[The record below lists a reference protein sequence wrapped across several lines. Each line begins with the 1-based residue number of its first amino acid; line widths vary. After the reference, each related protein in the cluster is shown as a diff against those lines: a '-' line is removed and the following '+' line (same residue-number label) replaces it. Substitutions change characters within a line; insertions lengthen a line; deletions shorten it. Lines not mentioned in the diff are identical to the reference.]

1 MSKNI
6 MIKTSLLVIVV
17 IAYIEIPAFR
27 QLVYSGIDFLKH
39 RDFHGLKIFLLSYG
53 NLAPMISILL
63 MVIQS
68 IFPFIPGVIM
78 TLTNSWLFGWYLGT
92 IYSCIGALLGA
103 ILDFIIARWYGK
115 IIVYT
120 LIEKHYTEKTNEFI
134 NKNGAIAVFITRLVP
149 FIPFKIVSYSAGLS
163 NMSIKSFAIATGI
176 GQVPAIAIYSIIGE
190 SILFDTNKLIIV
202 SVLLFF
208 LAGIIYYFKEYFNGY
223 ILKFNKKF

>member
-6 MIKTSLLVIVV
+6 MIKIFLLFVV
-17 IAYIEIPAFR
+17 AITYIEIPEF
-27 QLVYSGIDFLKH
+27 QKLVYSGIDFLKH

-53 NLAPMISILL
+53 NLAPVISILL

-78 TLTNSWLFGWYLGT
+78 TITNAWLFGWYLGT

-115 IIVYT
+115 LIVYT
-120 LIEKHYTEKTNEFI
+120 LIEKRYTEKINEFI
-134 NKNGAIAVFITRLVP
+134 NKNGVIAVFITRLVP
-149 FIPFKIVSYSAGLS
+149 FIPFKMVSYSAGLS
-163 NMSIKSFAIATGI
+163 SMSIKPFVIVTGI

-190 SILFDTNKLIIV
+190 SILFDINKLIIV
-202 SVLLFF
+202 TALLFF
-208 LAGIIYYFKEYFNGY
+208 LAGIIYHFKEYFNGY
-223 ILKFNKKF
+223 ILKFNK